1 MESLGTTTPDVGDL
15 DAHPIVKEIFD
26 RAKDDNASY
35 DKGTALFLNTFDP
48 FQLLGAGA
56 HGIVYSAIVESD
68 AIDVGDN
75 EEPTEYVYI
84 RKDGSIGVGKKDYT
98 DLPLTMAVKMQFLG
112 IDKRT
117 FSEKTMANVKAE
129 EEIYRYLSDVT
140 VGKGSDLYSHSPYIK
155 LFSAFNVK
163 LDCVSFFKRLGGV
176 MPNLGHWTGTIFW
189 SKIYMHILQYL
200 PNGKDFDEHRAHPDS
215 PINNLIIPIE
225 DVREY
230 DIIFNVQI
238 FELSTNGDLHSFF
251 TRTHPIPRMIMQYPA
266 EYFGKSKIVP
276 MLLHCLCTLHLFHA
290 VVRGSHFDA
299 RPANWIL
306 RRVDKSCVFRYDVA
320 SNLTFFIPSSATENL
335 VPVLAD
341 FGSALI
347 ETRDLTP
354 LSQYGSRK
362 DNLDN
367 PHGRE
372 NFVKYSEGN
381 KPVVFPDPEF
391 DLQLFAMEFLEIT
404 AHDVLIN
411 LDYRLWQIL
420 TRMIDIYTDRPR
432 TKDTMDPYSVYS
444 ALLLTLDNTILIR
457 KRGLIPAEQ
466 ISLIKKLVDNVKW
479 HRYNQELTRKTPREP
494 TIEAQIFGD
503 FIDLFQLFTF
513 IKLDQSDD
521 EVIDCGP
528 KIGHVSGATLP
539 YIPVSRWRDYD
550 NPPPFAPFVRRV
562 QNNDD
567 AAAAA
572 AAAAADS
579 RRRSSGMKG
588 RDSKRPNPSR
598 LTFSDCFLI
607 DAKEEISYLEADEVD
622 QSCWNCERELDPTND
637 ATMLNCAQCNE
648 AIYCSENCMIID
660 ADAHAI
666 HERCHR
672 HASLAGGIA
681 EEFVGNQVSD
691 EDRKEVER
699 ESKIGEQEMSKRGVK
714 KIKTS
719 RLRRIMRFL
728 IRQSVRAAETTA
740 SAIGGVFGLDT
751 VVDIGV
757 FSAIEFPAFIAP
769 ILSLIRSGS
778 DLGKFLKFFVT
789 TKTIDGN
796 QRIGP
801 FEGGLN
807 GVEQV
812 IQPMI
817 DKALG
822 NSALKKLLQRLCS
835 FIDSIA
841 DKIAGSLASALEVMA
856 VEFFGIARFSS
867 YQALYGAFTRGSKT
881 FAATLKKIYNKMP
894 EKIRKYFE
902 NFEMTVELIAKLK
915 EKFMKTFQ
923 WVAKKAPAKFAKGIR
938 HIEAVLEKM
947 TPYRI
952 ALALHSVLSLGYV
965 ALLVRA
971 RCQ

>member
-1 MESLGTTTPDVGDL
+1 
-15 DAHPIVKEIFD
+15 
-26 RAKDDNASY
+26 
-35 DKGTALFLNTFDP
+35 
-48 FQLLGAGA
+48 
-56 HGIVYSAIVESD
+56 
-68 AIDVGDN
+68 
-75 EEPTEYVYI
+75 
-84 RKDGSIGVGKKDYT
+84 
-98 DLPLTMAVKMQFLG
+98 
-112 IDKRT
+112 
-117 FSEKTMANVKAE
+117 
-129 EEIYRYLSDVT
+129 
-140 VGKGSDLYSHSPYIK
+140 
-155 LFSAFNVK
+155 
-163 LDCVSFFKRLGGV
+163 
-176 MPNLGHWTGTIFW
+176 
-189 SKIYMHILQYL
+189 
-200 PNGKDFDEHRAHPDS
+200 
-215 PINNLIIPIE
+215 
-225 DVREY
+225 
-230 DIIFNVQI
+230 
-238 FELSTNGDLHSFF
+238 
-251 TRTHPIPRMIMQYPA
+251 
-266 EYFGKSKIVP
+266 
-276 MLLHCLCTLHLFHA
+276 
-290 VVRGSHFDA
+290 
-299 RPANWIL
+299 
-306 RRVDKSCVFRYDVA
+306 
-320 SNLTFFIPSSATENL
+320 L

-347 ETRDLTP
+347 ETRDLAP
-354 LSQYGSRK
+354 RSQYGSRN
-362 DNLDN
+362 DNLHN
-367 PHGRE
+367 PHGRD
-372 NFVKYSEGN
+372 NFVKYSEDN

-432 TKDTMDPYSVYS
+432 TEDTLDPYSLYS
-444 ALLLTLDNTILIR
+444 ALLLTLDKAILIR
-457 KRGLIPAEQ
+457 KREVPIPAAH

-503 FIDLFQLFTF
+503 FIDLFQSFTS
-513 IKLDQSDD
+513 IKQDQLDD

-539 YIPVSRWRDYD
+539 YIPVSRWGDYD
-550 NPPPFAPFVRRV
+550 NPPPFAPFARRV
-562 QNNDD
+562 QNSDKS

-572 AAAAADS
+572 AAATS
-579 RRRSSGMKG
+579 RRRISGMKG
-588 RDSKRPNPSR
+588 IDSKRPNKSR
-598 LTFSDCFLI
+598 WTFSSECFLI
-607 DAKEEISYLEADEVD
+607 DAKEEISYLEAVD
-622 QSCWNCERELDPTND
+622 DDINQSCWNCERELDPTN

-660 ADAHAI
+660 AEAHAI

-672 HASLAGGIA
+672 HASLPGSSSSSIA

-757 FSAIEFPAFIAP
+757 FSGIEFPAFIAP
-769 ILSLIRSGS
+769 ILSLIRSRN

-789 TKTIDGN
+789 TKTINGN
-796 QRIGP
+796 RRIGP

-822 NSALKKLLQRLCS
+822 NSTVKKLLQQLCS

-902 NFEMTVELIAKLK
+902 NFEMTVKLIATLK

-923 WVAKKAPAKFAKGIR
+923 WVAEKAPKKFAKGI
-938 HIEAVLEKM
+938 HYIEAVLEKM